1 MADQQDQPPRRE
13 MPLGLAV
20 HLADQR
26 AGGVEIDHVAA
37 LRFGRHRFR
46 HAMGGEHDR
55 CVRRY
60 LVQLLDEDRAF
71 SLQRFDDEAVMHD
84 LVAHIDR
91 RAKLL
96 QRPLDDLDGAIDT
109 GAEAARAGEQEGER
123 RF

>member
-1 MADQQDQPPRRE
+1 
-13 MPLGLAV
+13 
-20 HLADQR
+20 
-26 AGGVEIDHVAA
+26 
-37 LRFGRHRFR
+37 
-46 HAMGGEHDR
+46 MGGEHDR